1 MAQAPAA
8 RTDSSETEAGAA
20 APASAETAAAGTP
33 EGRTRRGL
41 LIGAGLAGVAGL
53 AAACGGDDEGG
64 GSAGG
69 AESPAGNGNGNGGGG
84 GGGGGKALA
93 ATSEIPVGGGKV
105 FEAEKIVV
113 VQPAAGQFK
122 AYSSLCTHRRCPVD
136 AVAGGTINCPCHGS
150 KFKIA
155 DGSVANPPA
164 TEPLEEKQITVQGDQ
179 IMLA

>member
-8 RTDSSETEAGAA
+8 RTDGSEPESGAPPAPEEA
-20 APASAETAAAGTP
+20 AAAGTP
-33 EGRTRRGL
+33 EGKSRRGL
-41 LIGAGLAGVAGL
+41 LIGAGLAGVAGF
-53 AAACGGDDEGG
+53 AAACGGGDDEGA
-64 GSAGG
+64 AGG
-69 AESPAGNGNGNGGGG
+69 EASPSGNAGNA
-84 GGGGGKALA
+84 GGGGKALGS
-93 ATSEIPVGGGKV
+93 TSEIPVGGGKI

-113 VQPAAGQFK
+113 VQPAQGQFK
-122 AYSSLCTHRRCPVD
+122 AYSTICPHRRCPVD

-164 TEPLEEKQITVQGDQ
+164 DKPLEEKQITVQGDK

>member
-20 APASAETAAAGTP
+20 PPAPAETTAAGTP
-33 EGRTRRGL
+33 EGGTRRGL

-53 AAACGGDDEGG
+53 AAACGGDDGG

-69 AESPAGNGNGNGGGG
+69 AESPAGNGNGNAG

-105 FEAEKIVV
+105 FEAEKVVV

-155 DGSVANPPA
+155 DGAPLPNLPA
-164 TEPLEEKQITVQGDQ
+164 TEPLEEKKITVQGDQ
-179 IMLA
+179 ITLG